1 MTALASIT
9 SQTDITAFQTTYGI
23 IGLIIYIIAVIAL
36 WKVFTKAGH
45 AGWLAIIPIVNLF
58 VLTKIAGFSYWLG
71 LLYLIPIVNIIL
83 HIIVALR
90 VGKAFGK
97 GAAFSIFLL
106 WIFSFIGYLILG
118 FGSATY
124 DKSRIN
130 AWSANQ
136 LEV

>member
-1 MTALASIT
+1 MLSVMVALTSITQQADVTALS
-9 SQTDITAFQTTYGI
+9 TTYGV
-23 IGLIIYIIAVIAL
+23 IGFILYVITVIAL

-71 LLYLIPIVNIIL
+71 LLYLIPFVNIVL

-90 VGKAFGK
+90 VGKGFGK

-106 WIFSFIGYLILG
+106 WLFSFIGYLILG
-118 FGSATY
+118 FGSDTY
-124 DKSRIN
+124 DKSRIT
-130 AWSANQ
+130 A
-136 LEV
+136 